1 MPLLAAGALPAG
13 LAANGAGLIGLEA
26 GLLAGGAAPGICM
39 TPWQCGHLPFFP
51 AAASGA
57 LIRFRQFG
65 QSNAI
70 GMDQTRCEEESQP
83 RIRRLAAEICRI
95 SLVPG

>member
-1 MPLLAAGALPAG
+1 MPLLDAGALVACVAAKGAGFTGLAGGIPAG
-13 LAANGAGLIGLEA
+13 G
-26 GLLAGGAAPGICM
+26 GGAAPGICM
-39 TPWQCGHLPFFP
+39 TPWQCGHLPFLP

-70 GMDQTRCEEESQP
+70 GMRREPCEEKS
-83 RIRRLAAEICRI
+83 
-95 SLVPG
+95 

>member
-1 MPLLAAGALPAG
+1 MPLLDAGALVACVAAKGAGFTG
-13 LAANGAGLIGLEA
+13 LAAEI
-26 GLLAGGAAPGICM
+26 LAGGNGAAPGICI

-57 LIRFRQFG
+57 LIRLRQFG

-70 GMDQTRCEEESQP
+70 GMRQKRCKEES
-83 RIRRLAAEICRI
+83 
-95 SLVPG
+95 